1 MQQKRIALI
10 SAIFICLV
18 VGTLLFLRYLL
29 PPTTSISTNST
40 LTPIRI
46 GWQIPW
52 ATQGQLVQVLKH
64 SDILQSKGLE
74 PEYKG
79 FSYGGPLNEAALANG
94 VDVVLTAD
102 QPMATLLSKNP
113 NWIIIGRLMYN
124 RVSLY
129 VPPNSP
135 IQTTSDLKGKT
146 VAMPFGAA
154 AQRFAFFEQ
163 QRAGLS
169 PEKDVKNRNL
179 AMEEQA
185 ALLQDPRA
193 KKWGDIDALAGFDPY
208 PAIFEDRGVIR
219 TLSVGRIV
227 SIIAI
232 SKPFA
237 DAHPEAATQLRNA
250 FAEAY
255 SQYRT
260 NPIQANQ
267 WFRDESK
274 LTASDSVLSLAA
286 SLEPNAAPSTTS
298 EIRMTFTELDL
309 ASLQEAADFLK
320 NQGLITQEVIMKDHI
335 DSSALPPKE
344 ATGTTAE

>member
-1 MQQKRIALI
+1 MSK
-10 SAIFICLV
+10 
-18 VGTLLFLRYLL
+18 
-29 PPTTSISTNST
+29 
-40 LTPIRI
+40 LTPFFKKF
-46 GWQIPW
+46 
-52 ATQGQLVQVLKH
+52 AL
-64 SDILQSKGLE
+64 
-74 PEYKG
+74 
-79 FSYGGPLNEAALANG
+79 AAL
-94 VDVVLTAD
+94 VLA
-102 QPMATLLSKNP
+102 
-113 NWIIIGRLMYN
+113 IGL
-124 RVSLY
+124 
-129 VPPNSP
+129 
-135 IQTTSDLKGKT
+135 
-146 VAMPFGAA
+146 
-154 AQRFAFFEQ
+154 
-163 QRAGLS
+163 
-169 PEKDVKNRNL
+169 
-179 AMEEQA
+179 A
-185 ALLQDPRA
+185 ALPAASASANRRS
-193 KKWGDIDALAGFDPY
+193 GGGGVSRGSVTSTDIDTRP
-208 PAIFEDRGVIR
+208 
-219 TLSVGRIV
+219 GRPIV